1 MKYEKWRELN
11 TNPFDIKYKNNIK
24 LKKIINYPPAG
35 NDVVEL
41 SAFIDD
47 KPQNVFIKIERSK
60 ISDFENEYKILTKL
74 LEENK
79 YTKIPKVYEYGIYNN
94 KKYLVLEAV
103 KGERLSEILDK
114 ELDTEIKE
122 KMLERY
128 GKELAVLHSIKL
140 NKINKALQRT
150 INKAPAEYN
159 EEISKYLKYLKDNTQ
174 NIQYNTFIHGDFHY
188 ANILWNNNNIS
199 YVLDFEYSGLG
210 FKEQDIAWSLILR
223 PGQKF
228 MNNISDINHFIKGY
242 LTIGQINFTSLKW
255 CLINGYCHFFL
266 MNKNNQDYK
275 KQILKLLENI
285 YNNNLLEQ

>member
-1 MKYEKWRELN
+1 M
-11 TNPFDIKYKNNIK
+11 
-24 LKKIINYPPAG
+24 
-35 NDVVEL
+35 
-41 SAFIDD
+41 
-47 KPQNVFIKIERSK
+47 
-60 ISDFENEYKILTKL
+60 
-74 LEENK
+74 
-79 YTKIPKVYEYGIYNN
+79 
-94 KKYLVLEAV
+94 
-103 KGERLSEILDK
+103 
-114 ELDTEIKE
+114 
-122 KMLERY
+122 
-128 GKELAVLHSIKL
+128 
-140 NKINKALQRT
+140 QRT

-159 EEISKYLKYLKDNTQ
+159 EEISKYLKYLKDNTP